1 MLRSIIHLSLTSSS
15 RIISDLC
22 LRPISLT
29 NDEKRSNAPLG
40 RAKSSRLETSKQV
53 VCAAQRSGLVLISGL
68 WPQLIRE
75 QNHANVDVVEVL
87 VALAFVT
94 GIE

>member
-1 MLRSIIHLSLTSSS
+1 MLLSMIHLSLTSSS
-15 RIISDLC
+15 RFISELC
-22 LRPISLT
+22 LTPISLT
-29 NDEKRSNAPLG
+29 KDKIAPKLHYR
-40 RAKSSRLETSKQV
+40 RAKSARLETSKQV
-53 VCAAQRSGLVLISGL
+53 VCALQRSGLVLISGL

-75 QNHANVDVVEVL
+75 RNHANVDVVDVV